1 MLPNQNATIDTR
13 KGVVQGL
20 KGHVI
25 SLSPSSSDGTRTVT
39 ITLDAPLPPG
49 FRAGLGAGQAP
60 VVATID
66 VERLDNVLFV
76 GRPIHSSPNTAV
88 FLYRITNNGPEA
100 VRTYVKLGR
109 ASVTTME
116 VLDGL
121 KEGDKVIL
129 SDMSSVGEAE
139 RVRITDDK
147 HRSKH

>member
-1 MLPNQNATIDTR
+1 M
-13 KGVVQGL
+13 QGL

-25 SLSPSSSDGTRTVT
+25 SLSASPSDGTRTVT

-49 FRAGLGAGQAP
+49 FRAGLGAAQALE

-66 VERLDNVLFV
+66 VEKLDNVLFV
-76 GRPIHSSPNTAV
+76 GRPIHSSPNAAV
-88 FLYRITNNGPEA
+88 FLYRITNNSSES
-100 VRTYVKLGR
+100 VRSYGKLGR

-139 RVRITDDK
+139 RVLITDDQ